1 MSCDGGIRKERRE
14 KGGRKER
21 KGRQEER
28 RWGEGEEC
36 CLLEASLM
44 MQLVGLSRHV
54 VGKPQTYTLTES
66 STDPE
71 LSLWP

>member
-1 MSCDGGIRKERRE
+1 MRE

-54 VGKPQTYTLTES
+54 VGKPQTYALTE
-66 STDPE
+66 
-71 LSLWP
+71 L